1 MESIKIRI
9 ILLILL
15 VLALCL
21 VFRFVR
27 RKELQL
33 KYSLVWILVDLLMII
48 AVAIPNILGYI
59 SNLLG
64 IYSVTN
70 MLFFLGIMF
79 VLAIIFSLT
88 VALSRAAERIRQLSQ
103 QVALN
108 EYKARHAKVE
118 MTEEVGVESE

>member
-9 ILLILL
+9 ILLIFL
-15 VLALCL
+15 VLALGL

-33 KYSLVWILVDLLMII
+33 KYSLVWILVDVLMII

-59 SNLLG
+59 SDLLG

-79 VLAIIFSLT
+79 VLAIVFSMT

>member
-9 ILLILL
+9 ILLIFL

-118 MTEEVGVESE
+118 MTEEVGAESE